1 LEQIFEIA
9 SRTVNCSD
17 VKPEVSMIRRGAEI
31 EKHLDLLRIYGMLLQ
46 IYDFEAAR
54 RTKLEMDVQLIFGFW
69 CYEIKTKE

>member
-1 LEQIFEIA
+1 
-9 SRTVNCSD
+9 
-17 VKPEVSMIRRGAEI
+17 MIRRGAEI